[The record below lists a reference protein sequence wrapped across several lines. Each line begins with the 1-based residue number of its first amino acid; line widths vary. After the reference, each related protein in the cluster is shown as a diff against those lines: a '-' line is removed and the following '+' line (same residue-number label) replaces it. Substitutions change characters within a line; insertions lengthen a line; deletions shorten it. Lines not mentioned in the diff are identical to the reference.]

1 MDSIRYCNFLKTVF
15 CVNVKMLLVQ
25 MLLEMGRRAP
35 GGSIGKKAS
44 DKMNL
49 QPKRKKNDGGNLVEN
64 LLQVSSK

>member
-1 MDSIRYCNFLKTVF
+1 
-15 CVNVKMLLVQ
+15 MLLVQ